1 MRHQRAISTIHK
13 YRASTK
19 ENAIIWLK
27 MVHESLRH
35 DMAHLSFQSNT
46 HRRGRR
52 KKMPEK
58 RLSKYDAR
66 VVGSGNKSHD
76 PGYLQTFF
84 ATINGKE
91 RERRG
96 KENNGGCVPEKRVQR
111 CCCLFVIHL
120 RTQVRRYALGL
131 IQTIHSFVSNCA
143 TNRPLRGR
151 ARFKYFMS
159 HRPKGQN
166 CWGIIVTFYCTRYKE
181 RFESSLLRRFM

>member
-1 MRHQRAISTIHK
+1 MYNALALISSPVSDLHLPLRGIKKAISTIHK

-27 MVHESLRH
+27 MVHKSLRH

-46 HRRGRR
+46 HRGRR

-91 RERRG
+91 RERREG
-96 KENNGGCVPEKRVQR
+96 ERKIMEDACSRKEFRGVAAFLSFTYV
-111 CCCLFVIHL
+111 

-166 CWGIIVTFYCTRYKE
+166 C
-181 RFESSLLRRFM
+181 